1 MKLFHD
7 ENLFHEL
14 ITETSAVLNI
24 DESAVERDYYIVM
37 VLKALANSEFKDNVV
52 FKGYKKSL

>member
-7 ENLFHEL
+7 ENLF
-14 ITETSAVLNI
+14 AVLNI